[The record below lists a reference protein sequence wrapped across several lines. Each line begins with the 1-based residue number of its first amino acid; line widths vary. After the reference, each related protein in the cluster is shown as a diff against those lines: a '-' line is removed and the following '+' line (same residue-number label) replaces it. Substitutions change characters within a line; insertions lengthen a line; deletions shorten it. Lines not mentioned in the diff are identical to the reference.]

1 MCCTSATHDV
11 NYVMCRSK
19 HEGLSFLT
27 ITLPGFG
34 KDFEKSLDQGR
45 VDHELFQGFTWRAG
59 LPRFL
64 GGFLDRVFDRSSG
77 LLLDVPCVDAI
88 RAIRLLTRSFGKID
102 LPCSQER
109 EQAAIQKYVMCE
121 QEVRE
126 HDLSMSASDIADFRR
141 IFSQLFAGLMS
152 RVDYD
157 VYYGHLIPKHG
168 PGATADK
175 LRGNSKFRNTTW
187 TTRLEEILPS
197 GENLIPS
204 PSYMEE
210 QDAVNFLEPG
220 SEIPVKVITVPKT
233 QKGPRII
240 AIEPTAMQ
248 YAQQAILGSI
258 VTNLDRFSHL
268 SRMIGFEDQTP
279 NQRLA
284 RKGSLDGSLATLDLS
299 DASDRVSNQLVR
311 TMLEPW
317 PHLHKAVDA
326 SRSRSADVPGHG
338 VIRLAKFASMGSA
351 LTFPMEAMVFTTCI
365 FLGIERAL
373 NRPLDQRDVVSLSDK
388 VRVYG
393 DDIIVP
399 VEFVQSVVAV
409 LEAFGAVVNSDKSF
423 WTGSFRESCGREYYA
438 GVDVSIVHVRQMF
451 PTHRKHATRVISTVS
466 LRNQLYYAGY
476 WDTCSWLDGEIAQ
489 VLRYFPVVLPTSR
502 VLGRHSFLGFE
513 TQKIGMHHHNP
524 MVKGYVVSAVLPS
537 DPLDGPAA
545 LLKFHLSRA
554 RRSEHRSDDDYVA
567 DPTVHLAG
575 PLSEAGHL
583 ERAGRPHAVNIKL
596 RWASAV

>member
-1 MCCTSATHDV
+1 
-11 NYVMCRSK
+11 
-19 HEGLSFLT
+19 
-27 ITLPGFG
+27 
-34 KDFEKSLDQGR
+34 
-45 VDHELFQGFTWRAG
+45 
-59 LPRFL
+59 
-64 GGFLDRVFDRSSG
+64 
-77 LLLDVPCVDAI
+77 
-88 RAIRLLTRSFGKID
+88 
-102 LPCSQER
+102 
-109 EQAAIQKYVMCE
+109 
-121 QEVRE
+121 
-126 HDLSMSASDIADFRR
+126 
-141 IFSQLFAGLMS
+141 
-152 RVDYD
+152 
-157 VYYGHLIPKHG
+157 
-168 PGATADK
+168 
-175 LRGNSKFRNTTW
+175 
-187 TTRLEEILPS
+187 
-197 GENLIPS
+197 
-204 PSYMEE
+204 
-210 QDAVNFLEPG
+210 
-220 SEIPVKVITVPKT
+220 
-233 QKGPRII
+233 
-240 AIEPTAMQ
+240 
-248 YAQQAILGSI
+248 
-258 VTNLDRFSHL
+258 
-268 SRMIGFEDQTP
+268 
-279 NQRLA
+279 
-284 RKGSLDGSLATLDLS
+284 
-299 DASDRVSNQLVR
+299 
-311 TMLEPW
+311 MLEPW